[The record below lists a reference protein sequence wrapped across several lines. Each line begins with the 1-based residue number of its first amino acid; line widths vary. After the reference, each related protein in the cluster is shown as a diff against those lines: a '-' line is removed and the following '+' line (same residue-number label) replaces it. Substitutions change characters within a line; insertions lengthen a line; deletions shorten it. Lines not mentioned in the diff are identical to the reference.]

1 MRRRSTAAGAIALL
15 GGAAL
20 IAGFLTPV
28 TATAA
33 PSISPRSGAY
43 TYGNWAQV
51 GSGFATG
58 PDDTISQVYQLTS
71 RSAFPDLAGTAG
83 PVYAAGTFINSGGTT
98 INRVGQWNG
107 TTWAPLT
114 GDTNGIAPGATRSVV
129 AGAGVPG
136 IYGMGLGGDDS
147 LYAGGLFVASDDTLN
162 NVGKWNGT
170 DWVAMESGLELG
182 SAGNNVQDII
192 VGNDFIGGDDVNY
205 ADDTI
210 YAVGGFT
217 GPCTDLDCNT
227 ARATMTGI
235 AQYSQ
240 ANDQWYAMGNGT
252 LTSGRQVYAG
262 AYIDDTLYVGGDFTN
277 IGGTTAM
284 LVAQWNEAT
293 DTWLPM
299 GGGLGSAAVSVYAMA
314 VHPITKDLYVGGT
327 FGNPVG
333 GAAGSTPGI
342 IKWDYTDDTWYS
354 VGTGLTSGNV
364 DDIAFSAD
372 GTTMYMG
379 MWGGAVS
386 GTIANHVAVL
396 TSSDLASNSAQAI
409 SGAWNYVKSAG
420 AIGVTGPS
428 NFTIN
433 QTAVRAVLAQSGG
446 SAMFGGNFHTA
457 GAVAASRVAT
467 FTPGP
472 EPDPNVPATPPG
484 PPTNV
489 VAKGGWQKVT
499 VSWDA
504 PKDQGTYPITNYLAQ
519 AVPVG
524 AAPAG
529 RVCITRLTDAKL
541 TECTFTSLTP
551 GVRYTFTVQ
560 GLNGGGW
567 GARSEASNVAT
578 PYELKTTGFG
588 RKKLTF
594 LRVQL
599 GSEVS
604 AKGTALGYPAGTR
617 ISVFTKEG
625 DTGQWVEQTKANVT
639 SDASGNFSWK
649 RKFSRGKNG
658 TPISVQ
664 FGIGPDR
671 SNIVRIPPVK

>member
-1 MRRRSTAAGAIALL
+1 MRRRSTAAGAIALV

-28 TATAA
+28 AATAA
-33 PSISPRSGAY
+33 PSLQPRNY

-51 GSGFATG
+51 GSGFALG
-58 PDDTISQVYQLTS
+58 SDDTISQVYQLTS
-71 RSAFPDLAGTAG
+71 RSAFPDLASTPG

-107 TTWAPLT
+107 TSWAPLT
-114 GDTNGIAPGATRSVV
+114 GDTNGIAPGAARTVV
-129 AGAGVPG
+129 NGAGVPG
-136 IYGMGLGGDDS
+136 VYGMVLGGDNS
-147 LYAGGLFVASDDTLN
+147 LFAGGQFTASDTTLN

-170 DWVAMESGLELG
+170 DWVLMGNGLKLG
-182 SAGNNVQDII
+182 TAGNVVQDM
-192 VGNDFIGGDDVNY
+192 VMGNDFIGGDDVNY
-205 ADDTI
+205 TDDTV

-217 GPCTDLDCNT
+217 GPCADTACNT
-227 ARATMTGI
+227 TSASAVGI

-240 ANDQWYAMGNGT
+240 VNNQWYPMGNGT
-252 LTSGRQVYAG
+252 LTNGRQVYAG

-284 LVAQWNEAT
+284 LVAQWDETT

-299 GGGLGSAAVSVYAMA
+299 DAGLGSAVVAVYAMA

-342 IKWDYTDDTWYS
+342 IKWDYTDNAWYS

-379 MWGGAVS
+379 MWGGVVS

-396 TSSDLASNSAQAI
+396 TSNDLISTNAQAI

-420 AIGVTGPS
+420 AIGVSGPS
-428 NFTIN
+428 NGVIN
-433 QTAVRAVLAQSGG
+433 QSAVRAVLAQSGG

-457 GAVAASRVAT
+457 GAITASRVAT

-472 EPDPNVPATPPG
+472 EPDPNIPATPPG
-484 PPTNV
+484 APLNV
-489 VAKGGWQKVT
+489 VAKGGWQTVT
-499 VSWDA
+499 VSWE
-504 PKDQGTYPITNYLAQ
+504 PPTDQGTYPITNYLAQ
-519 AVPVG
+519 ATAVG

-529 RVCITRLTDAKL
+529 NVCITRLTDAKL
-541 TECTFTSLTP
+541 TECTFTSLRP
-551 GVRYTFTVQ
+551 GVQYTFTVQ

-567 GARSEASNVAT
+567 GARSAASNAAA
-578 PYELKTTGFG
+578 PYELKVTGYG
-588 RKKLTF
+588 RKKLSF
-594 LRVQL
+594 LKIPL

-604 AKGTALGYPAGTR
+604 AKGTSLGYPAGMR
-617 ISVFTKEG
+617 ISVFVKEG
-625 DTGQWVEQTKANVT
+625 DTGQWVEQAKSGLTTN
-639 SDASGNFSWK
+639 ASGTFSWQ
-649 RKFSRGKNG
+649 RKFSRSKDG

-664 FGIGPDR
+664 FGIGTDR
-671 SNIVRIPPVK
+671 SNAVRIPAVK